1 MRTIGGGDRNPSSG
15 LIPADPFYLFFCYLT
30 GKKIDEKE
38 SARGKEDEDDE
49 EEKKKEDG
57 LCCCGGGVVLEI
69 EIHPPA
75 RPPISCWIEQEQ
87 QWRPGAA
94 VAAATAAD

>member
-75 RPPISCWIEQEQ
+75 RPPISFG
-87 QWRPGAA
+87 RSLRLSRFLPVSGGLG
-94 VAAATAAD
+94 VVY